1 MKKNIAYMFLSIL
14 LVFIFIL
21 LSNKFRLSY
30 KILIFIIFAFAI
42 IGSIIIEKIL
52 DWFLYKIL

>member
-14 LVFIFIL
+14 LVFIFVL

-30 KILIFIIFAFAI
+30 KILIFIIFAFAA
-42 IGSIIIEKIL
+42 IGAIIIEKIL
-52 DWFLYKIL
+52 D